1 MVRGT
6 TIRMWRRS
14 LIALLALVVGGFGT
28 LVYSLVKLQIIQG
41 PDLQMRAAAQQLRDK
56 ALSAKRG
63 TIYDC
68 NMKELAKS
76 ATVWDVILAPAVIEE
91 KDRDTIAT
99 GLSQI
104 LGMDKNEI
112 LERTKKKKS
121 YYEILKTKV
130 ESDVR
135 DKILQFE
142 KDHQITSGIDLI
154 ENYKRYYPYGKFAA
168 TVLGF
173 TGTDSQGLAGV
184 EAQYDSVLT
193 GTNGRLVTA
202 QNAVGKEMGFQYEQ
216 EIPAKD
222 GDSLVLTIDEVVQ
235 HYVEKYLTE
244 GLANN
249 DVQNR
254 ACAIVMNVKT
264 GAILGMAV
272 KGDFDPNNP
281 FVVADS
287 KQAAA
292 IAKITDSKEKSEAT
306 QEALNVQWRNKCVS
320 DTYAPGSVFK
330 MVTASAA
337 LEENLV
343 TEGTVFPCPGSLT
356 IMGERIN
363 DWKTFGSLTFE
374 DGICNSSNVVFM
386 QVGALLGIDRFFK
399 YFNAFGLTEKTGV
412 DLPGESR
419 SIYHPVDQMTA
430 LDLAVESFGQS
441 NQITPIQMITACC
454 AVANGGYLVRPH
466 IVEKVVDSGGNIVK
480 TTDASPKRQVISAK
494 TSQRMCAILQKDA
507 MKGTAKSGYIA
518 GYRVAGKT
526 GTSEKR
532 ELLPKKEYI
541 ASYCGFAPADDPQV
555 AMLVFYDEPHGP
567 NGYYGSPVAG
577 PTFQATMTQIL
588 PYLGVEPKYSET
600 ELEKLDDKAPDTVGQ
615 TVAAAKNT
623 VANAGLTAKVIGG
636 GDKVIS
642 QVPEP
647 NKNIPKGGTV
657 VLITDAA
664 SAKQTVTVPDMAKLS
679 LSAAN
684 EKAAEAGVNI
694 SITGAALTSSSA
706 VSAAQDIAAG
716 TKVPPGTVVTV
727 TFSENNQVF

>member
-1 MVRGT
+1 MVKGT

-104 LGMDKNEI
+104 LGMDKNEV

>member
-320 DTYAPGSVFK
+320 DTYAPGSVLK
-330 MVTASAA
+330 M
-337 LEENLV
+337 L
-343 TEGTVFPCPGSLT
+343 
-356 IMGERIN
+356 
-363 DWKTFGSLTFE
+363 
-374 DGICNSSNVVFM
+374 
-386 QVGALLGIDRFFK
+386 
-399 YFNAFGLTEKTGV
+399 
-412 DLPGESR
+412 
-419 SIYHPVDQMTA
+419 
-430 LDLAVESFGQS
+430 
-441 NQITPIQMITACC
+441 
-454 AVANGGYLVRPH
+454 
-466 IVEKVVDSGGNIVK
+466 
-480 TTDASPKRQVISAK
+480 
-494 TSQRMCAILQKDA
+494 
-507 MKGTAKSGYIA
+507 
-518 GYRVAGKT
+518 
-526 GTSEKR
+526 SE
-532 ELLPKKEYI
+532 
-541 ASYCGFAPADDPQV
+541 
-555 AMLVFYDEPHGP
+555 
-567 NGYYGSPVAG
+567 
-577 PTFQATMTQIL
+577 
-588 PYLGVEPKYSET
+588 
-600 ELEKLDDKAPDTVGQ
+600 
-615 TVAAAKNT
+615 
-623 VANAGLTAKVIGG
+623 
-636 GDKVIS
+636 
-642 QVPEP
+642 
-647 NKNIPKGGTV
+647 
-657 VLITDAA
+657 
-664 SAKQTVTVPDMAKLS
+664 
-679 LSAAN
+679 
-684 EKAAEAGVNI
+684 
-694 SITGAALTSSSA
+694 
-706 VSAAQDIAAG
+706 
-716 TKVPPGTVVTV
+716 
-727 TFSENNQVF
+727 

>member
-104 LGMDKNEI
+104 LGMDKNEV